1 VLRFVRRSC
10 CGIGSQKTTRVAVLW
25 MRETY
30 SLRCRLVDHALALP
44 GENKCRVVVREQRA
58 LAKGDGVSQSIGES
72 YDVER
77 CLDVDRTSSHGGLG
91 ALVT

>member
-1 VLRFVRRSC
+1 
-10 CGIGSQKTTRVAVLW
+10 

-44 GENKCRVVVREQRA
+44 GENKCRVVVRA

-72 YDVER
+72 YDEVER
-77 CLDVDRTSSHGGLG
+77 CLDVDRSTSDMSRQYILCW
-91 ALVT
+91 AVCEDLS